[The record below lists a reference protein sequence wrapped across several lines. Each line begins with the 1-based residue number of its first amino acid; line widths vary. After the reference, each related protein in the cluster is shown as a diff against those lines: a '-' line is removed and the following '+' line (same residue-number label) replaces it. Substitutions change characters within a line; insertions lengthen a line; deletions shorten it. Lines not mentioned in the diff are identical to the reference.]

1 MKCRTIFYTSL
12 GRLFMIDSGED
23 EDKFE
28 KFMQPITCELFF
40 LLLPTFFLF
49 D

>member
-12 GRLFMIDSGED
+12 GRLFVIDSGED

-28 KFMQPITCELFF
+28 KFMQPLTCKFYLMI
-40 LLLPTFFLF
+40 LK
-49 D
+49 